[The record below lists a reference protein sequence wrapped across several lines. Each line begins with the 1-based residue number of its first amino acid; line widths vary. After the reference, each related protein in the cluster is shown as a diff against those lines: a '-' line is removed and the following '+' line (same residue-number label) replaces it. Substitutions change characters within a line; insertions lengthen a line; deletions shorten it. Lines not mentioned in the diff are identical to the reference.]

1 MINVRYNLK
10 EEMYKYLGHIG
21 YCIRISERKKGY
33 ASEMLRLALIEAK
46 KLGLNE
52 VLLTCDSDNIGS
64 SATMKKNGAVLENE
78 VPYQGKIT
86 QRYWIYL

>member
-1 MINVRYNLK
+1 MRYNLK
-10 EEMYKYLGHIG
+10 EEISYLGHMDH
-21 YCIRISERKKGY
+21 CRISERKKGY

-64 SATMKKNGAVLENE
+64 SATMKTDGAVLENE